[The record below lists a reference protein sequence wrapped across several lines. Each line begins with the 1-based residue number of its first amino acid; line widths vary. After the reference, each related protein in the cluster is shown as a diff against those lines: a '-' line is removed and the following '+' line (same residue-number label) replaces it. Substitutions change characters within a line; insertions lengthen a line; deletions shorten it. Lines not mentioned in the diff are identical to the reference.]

1 MAWRN
6 APCNIDADGMARALV
21 GGVLLCGCAVARG
34 TAGEADDVSAARCA
48 TLLGAHR
55 ARKRALQRA
64 RCVRILRVMWRGV
77 EAAGRT
83 RDGTE
88 RRSAAGDAAGHKKAK
103 AASQMT

>member
-34 TAGEADDVSAARCA
+34 AAGKADNIGAARRA

-55 ARKRALQRA
+55 ARKRALWRA
-64 RCVRILRVMWRGV
+64 RRVRVLRVMRRGV
-77 EAAGRT
+77 EPAGRT

-103 AASQMT
+103 AARQMT